1 LGLWLVGAPDRAG
14 YAADARRFCL
24 TVAVSGRIKLA
35 GLHTVYYYLGILRAF
50 GEVATFTPPGLYLD
64 SEELLTATQLM
75 AKSDAAGAGPWIGLS
90 PGAAYGPAKRWP
102 PERFAAVA
110 EELREEFGAS
120 LVILG
125 GPEDREAADQV
136 MAHLRVP
143 ALNLAGK
150 TGLRQ
155 ALAVLKLLKLL
166 LTNDSGLMHAA
177 AALEVPLLALFG
189 STDPEATG
197 PFTARAT
204 VLRHPLPCS
213 PCLKRTCDQGYTCL
227 TDITVPEVAAAARQ
241 WLKESL

>member
-1 LGLWLVGAPDRAG
+1 
-14 YAADARRFCL
+14 
-24 TVAVSGRIKLA
+24 
-35 GLHTVYYYLGILRAF
+35 
-50 GEVATFTPPGLYLD
+50 
-64 SEELLTATQLM
+64 
-75 AKSDAAGAGPWIGLS
+75 
-90 PGAAYGPAKRWP
+90 
-102 PERFAAVA
+102 
-110 EELREEFGAS
+110 
-120 LVILG
+120 
-125 GPEDREAADQV
+125 